1 MKKITFFTIMVVLL
15 LSGAIYSCNGF
26 EDFDFNESTALT
38 DEAQAL
44 KELYQAE
51 IPKLGELI
59 ETRAGS
65 SLTDE
70 ENRNFLAS
78 FSSQTVSM
86 LKSYG
91 FTEKDWGE
99 FESMQDPA
107 FILSGMLFL
116 AVMDTNNEEVS
127 FSFLKTRAIEEG
139 EEDESCLSLDRVMSC
154 VGTALGFT
162 EIYNLLAGYQCI
174 TAKIAIQITSTV
186 AKRTLGVLAAA
197 DFIYSFSV
205 CIGWL

>member
-99 FESMQDPA
+99 FESIQDPA

-127 FSFLKTRAIEEG
+127 FSFLKTRAMEEG
-139 EEDESCLSLDRVMSC
+139 EEDDSCYNPYKALDCLRSATGIDNWLDLMSMGC
-154 VGTALGFT
+154 LTKELLLTACKSTAGAIVG
-162 EIYNLLAGYQCI
+162 
-174 TAKIAIQITSTV
+174 
-186 AKRTLGVLAAA
+186 AAA
-197 DFIYSFSV
+197 LAYVMWEFSQ
-205 CIGWL
+205 CMGWI

>member
-1 MKKITFFTIMVVLL
+1 MKKITLFTIMVVLL

-26 EDFDFNESTALT
+26 EDFDFNESPALT

-99 FESMQDPA
+99 FESIQDPA

-127 FSFLKTRAIEEG
+127 FSFLKTRAMEEG
-139 EEDESCLSLDRVMSC
+139 EEDDSCYNPYKALDCLRSATGIDNWLDLMSMGC
-154 VGTALGFT
+154 LTKELLLTACKSTAGAIVG
-162 EIYNLLAGYQCI
+162 
-174 TAKIAIQITSTV
+174 
-186 AKRTLGVLAAA
+186 AAA
-197 DFIYSFSV
+197 LAYVMWEFSQ
-205 CIGWL
+205 CMGWI

>member
-1 MKKITFFTIMVVLL
+1 MKKITLFTIMVVLL

-38 DEAQAL
+38 DEAQTL

-127 FSFLKTRAIEEG
+127 FSFLKTRAMEEG
-139 EEDESCLSLDRVMSC
+139 EEDDSCYNPYKALDCLRSATGIDNWLDLMSMGC
-154 VGTALGFT
+154 LTKELLLTACKSTAGAIVG
-162 EIYNLLAGYQCI
+162 
-174 TAKIAIQITSTV
+174 
-186 AKRTLGVLAAA
+186 AAA
-197 DFIYSFSV
+197 LAYVMWEFSQ
-205 CIGWL
+205 CMGWI

>member
-1 MKKITFFTIMVVLL
+1 MKKITLFTIMVVLL

-38 DEAQAL
+38 DEAQTL

-99 FESMQDPA
+99 FESIQDPA

-127 FSFLKTRAIEEG
+127 FSFLKTRAMEEG
-139 EEDESCLSLDRVMSC
+139 EEDDSCYNPYKALDCLRSATGIDNWLDLMSMGC
-154 VGTALGFT
+154 LTKELLLTACKSTAGAIVG
-162 EIYNLLAGYQCI
+162 
-174 TAKIAIQITSTV
+174 
-186 AKRTLGVLAAA
+186 AAA
-197 DFIYSFSV
+197 LAYVMWEFSQ
-205 CIGWL
+205 CMGWI

>member
-1 MKKITFFTIMVVLL
+1 MKKITLFTIMVVLL

-99 FESMQDPA
+99 FESIQDPA

-116 AVMDTNNEEVS
+116 AVMDTNNEDVS
-127 FSFLKTRAIEEG
+127 FSFLKTRAMEEG
-139 EEDESCLSLDRVMSC
+139 EEDDSCYNPYKALDCLRSATGIDNWLNLMSMGC
-154 VGTALGFT
+154 LTKEL
-162 EIYNLLAGYQCI
+162 LLAACKS
-174 TAKIAIQITSTV
+174 TAGAIV
-186 AKRTLGVLAAA
+186 GAAA
-197 DFIYSFSV
+197 LAYVMWEFSQ
-205 CIGWL
+205 CMGWI

>member
-1 MKKITFFTIMVVLL
+1 MNGFINVAEFAALAGVSKQ
-15 LSGAIYSCNGF
+15 AIYKQVHNKNSQLAPYVIRIGRGHKI
-26 EDFDFNESTALT
+26 DVR
-38 DEAQAL
+38 AL

-107 FILSGMLFL
+107 L
-116 AVMDTNNEEVS
+116 VS
-127 FSFLKTRAIEEG
+127 IS
-139 EEDESCLSLDRVMSC
+139 SPN
-154 VGTALGFT
+154 LG
-162 EIYNLLAGYQCI
+162 ISA
-174 TAKIAIQITSTV
+174 
-186 AKRTLGVLAAA
+186 
-197 DFIYSFSV
+197 
-205 CIGWL
+205 

>member
-1 MKKITFFTIMVVLL
+1 MKKITLFTIMVVLL

-127 FSFLKTRAIEEG
+127 FSFLKTRAMEEG
-139 EEDESCLSLDRVMSC
+139 EEDDSCYNPYKALDCLRSATGIDNWLDLMSMGC
-154 VGTALGFT
+154 LTKELLLTACKSTAGAIVG
-162 EIYNLLAGYQCI
+162 
-174 TAKIAIQITSTV
+174 
-186 AKRTLGVLAAA
+186 AAA
-197 DFIYSFSV
+197 LAYVMWEFSQYM
-205 CIGWL
+205 GWI

>member
-1 MKKITFFTIMVVLL
+1 MKKITLFTIMVVLL

-38 DEAQAL
+38 DEAQTL

-59 ETRAGS
+59 ETRAES

-70 ENRNFLAS
+70 ENRRFLTS

-91 FTEKDWGE
+91 FTEKDWEE
-99 FESMQDPA
+99 FESTQDPA

-127 FSFLKTRAIEEG
+127 FSFLKTRAMEEG
-139 EEDESCLSLDRVMSC
+139 EEDDSCYDPYKAIDCLRFATGIDDWLDLMSMGC
-154 VGTALGFT
+154 LTQTLLLTACKSTAGAIVG
-162 EIYNLLAGYQCI
+162 
-174 TAKIAIQITSTV
+174 
-186 AKRTLGVLAAA
+186 AAA
-197 DFIYSFSV
+197 LAYVMWEFSQ
-205 CIGWL
+205 CMGWI